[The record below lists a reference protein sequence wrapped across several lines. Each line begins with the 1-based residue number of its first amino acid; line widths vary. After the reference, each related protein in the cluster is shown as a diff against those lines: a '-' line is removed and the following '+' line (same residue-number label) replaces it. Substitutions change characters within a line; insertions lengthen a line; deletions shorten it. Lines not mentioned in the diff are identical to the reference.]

1 MAAPR
6 ERRQALAP
14 EEAVDLEL
22 EAQLGTELRL
32 RRAERRAERTRE
44 QARRAARRRFAAAT
58 VVLLLLVAGL
68 GYLVLGTLDALFIG

>member
-1 MAAPR
+1 MAARR

-14 EEAVDLEL
+14 TEAVDLEL

-32 RRAERRAERTRE
+32 RRAERRAERARE
-44 QARRAARRRFAAAT
+44 QARRAARRRFVAAA
-58 VVLLLLVAGL
+58 VVLVLLVTGL